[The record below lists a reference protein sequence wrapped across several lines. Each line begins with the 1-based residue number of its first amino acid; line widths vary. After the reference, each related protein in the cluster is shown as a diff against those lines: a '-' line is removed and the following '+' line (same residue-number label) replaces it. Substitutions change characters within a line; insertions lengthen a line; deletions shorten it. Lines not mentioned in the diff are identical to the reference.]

1 MLLKKGKKLRF
12 LIYTLLI
19 IVLSSINNYDF
30 NIGNIFNI
38 NHVNVDG
45 FSKKKNME
53 IRNEIKDVLGKNIFI
68 TKKND
73 FIKLTER
80 NDTKYL
86 IIKKI
91 YPNKLLINIFPAKP
105 ICIILTENEKI
116 ILGDNGKKLK
126 DKIEANN
133 LPTVLGSKNIEDI
146 FILIKL
152 LKLSKLNYALVKN
165 ITFFK
170 SGRFDIKLK
179 SGMIIKFPIKY
190 DIEIINYGNNLLN
203 QKKFIN
209 SKIIDLRIKNRIIK
223 YE

>member
-1 MLLKKGKKLRF
+1 MLLKKGKKFRF
-12 LIYTLLI
+12 LTYTLLI

-30 NIGNIFNI
+30 DISNTFNI
-38 NHVNVDG
+38 KQINVDG
-45 FSKKKNME
+45 FSKKENTE
-53 IRNEIKDVLGKNIFI
+53 IRNEIKDIVGKNIFI

-73 FIKLTER
+73 FIKLNER
-80 NDTKYL
+80 NDIKYFA
-86 IIKKI
+86 IKKI
-91 YPNKLLINIFPAKP
+91 YPNKLLINLFPAKP
-105 ICIILTENEKI
+105 ICIILTENENI

-126 DKIEANN
+126 YKIETNN
-133 LPTVLGSKNIEDI
+133 LPTVLGSKNIDDI

-152 LKLSKLNYALVKN
+152 LKISKLNYASVKD
-165 ITFFK
+165 IIFFK

-179 SGMIIKFPIKY
+179 SGIIIKFPIKY
-190 DIEIINYGNNLLN
+190 DMEIINYGNNLLT